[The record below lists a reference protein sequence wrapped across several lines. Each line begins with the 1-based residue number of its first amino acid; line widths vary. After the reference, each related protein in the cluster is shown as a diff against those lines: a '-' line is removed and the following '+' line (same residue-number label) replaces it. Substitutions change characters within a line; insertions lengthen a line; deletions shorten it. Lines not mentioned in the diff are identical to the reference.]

1 MYIYYRYLY
10 FKIVY
15 KMLFENKNQIQIWG
29 NILFGY
35 SIKIRINFHYVHEEN
50 FSLQNF
56 NISTPILNK

>member
-1 MYIYYRYLY
+1 
-10 FKIVY
+10 
-15 KMLFENKNQIQIWG
+15 MLFENKNQIQVWG